1 MTFSYEK
8 NNYQVTPTY
17 KNHFIL
23 HAVRYMENTDVATK
37 TYEPY
42 KASFAQGKSGLSY
55 GKLQNDV
62 AKNAEA
68 AKTFQTVLT
77 NSNLFKNDEIRKI
90 MDLSTKEG
98 ASQGSLEKYLPRIDQ
113 ALSMGRSL
121 VDQQDQRTY
130 NRIIKSI
137 DQITNAA
144 TPLPPRIMHD
154 PGVFDPKHPDYYHA
168 ITLAAA
174 WSNRTGGLDKF
185 SSYIK
190 NLNHAPSLSDL
201 RSYLK
206 DQRQFNQDKR
216 TDGSKAEDFDQ
227 WEARARNAEA
237 YAKAQNQKEG
247 INSNILDW
255 RQNVRDLLNIFSN
268 FRGLNKGAKFHI
280 VDPLALDLDGNGIRT
295 VAANQFSGSLFDH
308 DGDGI
313 RTASGWVDKEE
324 GLLVYDR
331 NGDGII
337 NNGSELFGDATRLK
351 NGGTAA
357 HGFAALADLDDNGD
371 GKIDATDNAFSS
383 LRVWRDLNQDGI
395 SQEGELLTLE
405 QAKVRSLNTSFRN
418 TNRSLGDGNTLA
430 QEGSYTTT
438 DGQTRQM
445 GDLLLANDPLFS
457 RFNDHVELTAEQLQN
472 PNLSGIGRLRDLREA
487 AALSP
492 ALDTVLR
499 QYAAAETKEQQTALL
514 AQLAAEWGK
523 TDARYG
529 SYTPTLTAATEQSG
543 TAGQGV
549 PLTPGE
555 LQALRNGKVN
565 ISPELQ
571 AEFNALQDK
580 IRLLDA
586 FTGEDSRTLG
596 YGTLEQVKEIIR
608 VANTTYA
615 QLEHSLYQGLLFQT
629 RLKPYLDAVAFTLD
643 NGQLKLDF
651 SGVSALF
658 EKTHAQN
665 AQKAFVDLG
674 EFLANQQNPAS
685 PELGALTGLLE
696 RFTQEAVAAG
706 VLDKYA
712 EVLGKEAL
720 GKLGYLNEDRFSH
733 TVLEKLGTLTGSA
746 NNDILNGTK
755 NNDYILGLQGND
767 TLDGGEGDDYLDGNE
782 GNDLIRGGIG
792 HDILTGGI
800 GDDRLEGGGFGAD
813 TYVFSRGHGQ
823 DTVTDYADLNE
834 QSDTLYFS
842 GASSANVI
850 FSRSG
855 NNLVIKAYGENDQVT
870 LPDYFTA
877 NNRRQFKFVF
887 DDRTVE
893 TKDMAA
899 LTITGFGTDQNDT
912 LLGWNTVDILHGGDG
927 HDVIY
932 AYAGNDRL
940 NGEAGD
946 DRLNGGDG
954 DDVLYGGSGND
965 TLEGETGNDSLD
977 GGEGNDSLKGGIG
990 NDTLIGGA
998 GNDQLA
1004 GGNHEADTYVF
1015 TKGHGQDIIHEF
1027 AANDS
1032 QTDTLRFE
1040 GASSADVVFDR
1051 SGNDLLI
1058 KAYGSKDQVTLP
1070 NYFNSSSYRYFKF
1083 AFDDRTIEAKD
1094 MANFTII
1101 GQGTDQRD
1109 TLSGWDTIDILN
1121 GGAGADQISGGAGD
1135 DKLDGGTGNDTL
1147 SGGIGNDI
1155 LLGGSGDDWL
1165 WGEDGDDLL
1174 DGGEGHDNIRGGV
1187 GNDTLLGGDGDDK
1200 LDGDV
1205 GHDTLIGGAG
1215 NDRLEGGN
1223 WESDTYVFSK
1233 GHGQDTIFDYA
1244 NAENQINTLRFKGA
1258 SSNDVIFSRTGNNL
1272 IVKAYGAQ
1280 DQVTILDFFNNG
1292 ANRWFNFA
1300 FDDRTIELKEMER
1313 FSIMGNGTNQN
1324 DRLIGWNTADI
1335 LNGGAG
1341 DDSISGDNGNDQLNG
1356 DEGNDYLYGGNGND
1370 HLDGGEGND
1379 LLMGE
1384 DGNDTLRGGNG
1395 NDRLEGG
1402 QGNDIL
1408 IGGAGNDRL
1417 EGGNL
1422 NADTYI
1428 FNKGHGQDTVND
1440 SGETIEQT
1448 NTLRFTNASSTN
1460 AIFARSGND
1469 LVVKAYGGEDQV
1481 TISGYFEATRHRYFD
1496 FAFDDRTIKQ
1506 KDMAD
1511 ITISSTGTDQ
1521 NDSMIGW
1528 DTIDVLYGGIGNDY
1542 LYGYNGNDSLFGGIG
1557 NDSLYGGNGDD
1568 LLNGEEGDDNLSG
1581 DAGHDTLIGGAGN
1594 DRLYG
1599 GDRGADTYVFAK
1611 GHGQDTIFDQ
1621 ANTANET
1628 DTLRF
1633 EGASSANAV
1642 FTRSGNNL
1650 IIKAYGGEDQVT
1662 LYDYFNSHY
1671 RRYFKF
1677 AFDNRIIEA
1686 QDMVGITVAGHG
1698 TEQRDNMHGWH
1709 TTDILNGGAG
1719 DDYLSG
1725 EAGND
1730 QLDGGEGNDH
1740 LNGGDGNDTLLGG
1753 NGNDVLNGDAGD
1765 DRLEGGDGND
1775 TLCGYSG
1782 HDTLIG
1788 GAGND
1793 YLSGGEQEADTYIF
1807 AKGHGQDKVVDRAY
1821 QDKNADTLRFEGASA
1836 DNAVF
1841 SRSGSDL
1848 VIKAYGGEDQ
1858 VTVNNYFS
1866 DSYARHVKFAFDDR
1880 TVEHFDYNQYV
1891 ANANNLIQAMASFGS
1906 NNSSGL
1912 SSTNTI
1918 SNPVINPML
1927 AVPTL

>member
-1 MTFSYEK
+1 MTQQSVQKVSSQELQQYREVIHTRGVAGAIEVYAALQEK
-8 NNYQVTPTY
+8 GYTY
-17 KNHFIL
+17 AGWAKG
-23 HAVRYMENTDVATK
+23 VA
-37 TYEPY
+37 E
-42 KASFAQGKSGLSY
+42 GK
-55 GKLQNDV
+55 
-62 AKNAEA
+62 
-68 AKTFQTVLT
+68 
-77 NSNLFKNDEIRKI
+77 
-90 MDLSTKEG
+90 G
-98 ASQGSLEKYLPRIDQ
+98 ASGRTALNYMNLKAGTLIDCATVNKIRVEMALQYLDTLQKQANKKNGETISRDITFDEMRTFHETVFQENGLTIDNWTLEEPMRLIEKYFGKEEKERRWQEISKTEGDGIDASLANTILMRQ
-113 ALSMGRSL
+113 VHDFSQGVYYTDRKTGEYIPSGAVWDAMGSGFTWPNGVVEHHVDKDDADKAKDWFYTALEALAMIAAQESLKESM
-121 VDQQDQRTY
+121 
-130 NRIIKSI
+130 
-137 DQITNAA
+137 
-144 TPLPPRIMHD
+144 
-154 PGVFDPKHPDYYHA
+154 PGWTWDY
-168 ITLAAA
+168 LA
-174 WSNRTGGLDKF
+174 NRTGMECTPNNRWAAEWLDAPF
-185 SSYIK
+185 R
-190 NLNHAPSLSDL
+190 NLSH
-201 RSYLK
+201 R
-206 DQRQFNQDKR
+206 
-216 TDGSKAEDFDQ
+216 
-227 WEARARNAEA
+227 
-237 YAKAQNQKEG
+237 
-247 INSNILDW
+247 
-255 RQNVRDLLNIFSN
+255 
-268 FRGLNKGAKFHI
+268 I
-280 VDPLALDLDGNGIRT
+280 VDPLALDLNGDGIQT
-295 VAANQFSGSLFDH
+295 VANSGKISGSLFDH

-313 RTASGWVDKEE
+313 RTATGWIDKND

-331 NGDGII
+331 NGDGIV
-337 NNGSELFGDATRLK
+337 NNGSELFGDATRLQ

-371 GKIDATDNAFSS
+371 GKIDAADKAFAS
-383 LRVWRDLNQDGI
+383 LRVWRDFNQDGI
-395 SQEGELLTLE
+395 SQSYELFGLTDLNI
-405 QAKVRSLNTSFRN
+405 QSLDTAYQQVAKNFGNGNSLVQSGR
-418 TNRSLGDGNTLA
+418 
-430 QEGSYTTT
+430 YTTT
-438 DGQTRQM
+438 NGRTHQM
-445 GDLLLANDPLFS
+445 GDVLLSNNAFVS
-457 RFNDHVELTAEQLQN
+457 RFSERVKLNDEQRRL
-472 PNLSGIGRLRDLREA
+472 PDKRGSGRLRDLREA

-492 ALDTVLR
+492 ALDAVLR
-499 QYAAAETKEQQTALL
+499 QYAEAETKEQQTALL

-529 SYTPTLTAATEQSG
+529 SYTPTLTAATEASG

-549 PLTPGE
+549 PLTPSQ

-608 VANTTYA
+608 VTNTTYA

-651 SGVSALF
+651 GGVSALF

-767 TLDGGEGDDYLDGNE
+767 TLTGGDGDDRLDGGAGNDILDGGN
-782 GNDLIRGGIG
+782 GNDTLLGGIG
-792 HDILTGGI
+792 NDSLNGEN
-800 GDDRLEGGGFGAD
+800 GDDRLEG
-813 TYVFSRGHGQ
+813 S
-823 DTVTDYADLNE
+823 
-834 QSDTLYFS
+834 
-842 GASSANVI
+842 
-850 FSRSG
+850 
-855 NNLVIKAYGENDQVT
+855 
-870 LPDYFTA
+870 
-877 NNRRQFKFVF
+877 
-887 DDRTVE
+887 
-893 TKDMAA
+893 
-899 LTITGFGTDQNDT
+899 
-912 LLGWNTVDILHGGDG
+912 
-927 HDVIY
+927 
-932 AYAGNDRL
+932 
-940 NGEAGD
+940 
-946 DRLNGGDG
+946 
-954 DDVLYGGSGND
+954 
-965 TLEGETGNDSLD
+965 
-977 GGEGNDSLKGGIG
+977 EGNDSLSGGNG
-990 NDTLIGGA
+990 HDTLIGGA
-998 GNDQLA
+998 GNDQLY
-1004 GGNHEADTYVF
+1004 GGDLESDTYVF
-1015 TKGHGQDIIHEF
+1015 AKGHGQDMIS
-1027 AANDS
+1027 DS
-1032 QTDTLRFE
+1032 AYSDDQSDTLRFE
-1040 GASSADVVFDR
+1040 GASSANAIFTR
-1051 SGNDLLI
+1051 SGNSLVI
-1058 KAYGSKDQVTLP
+1058 KAYGGEDQVTVKD
-1070 NYFNSSSYRYFKF
+1070 YFHASHLRRFNF
-1083 AFDDRTIEAKD
+1083 AFDDRTLTPTD
-1094 MANFTII
+1094 MSDITVTGI
-1101 GQGTDQRD
+1101 GTENNEILWG
-1109 TLSGWDTIDILN
+1109 SDTIDVLN
-1121 GGAGADQISGGAGD
+1121 GSAGD
-1135 DKLDGGTGNDTL
+1135 DSLYGYNGNDRLDGGA
-1147 SGGIGNDI
+1147 GNDI
-1155 LLGGSGDDWL
+1155 L
-1165 WGEDGDDLL
+1165 
-1174 DGGEGHDNIRGGV
+1174 DGGN
-1187 GNDTLLGGDGDDK
+1187 GNDTLLGGIGNDSLNGENGDDR
-1200 LDGDV
+1200 LEGGEGNDSLSGDN

-1215 NDRLEGGN
+1215 NDRLEGGS
-1223 WESDTYVFSK
+1223 W
-1233 GHGQDTIFDYA
+1233 
-1244 NAENQINTLRFKGA
+1244 
-1258 SSNDVIFSRTGNNL
+1258 
-1272 IVKAYGAQ
+1272 
-1280 DQVTILDFFNNG
+1280 
-1292 ANRWFNFA
+1292 
-1300 FDDRTIELKEMER
+1300 
-1313 FSIMGNGTNQN
+1313 
-1324 DRLIGWNTADI
+1324 
-1335 LNGGAG
+1335 
-1341 DDSISGDNGNDQLNG
+1341 
-1356 DEGNDYLYGGNGND
+1356 
-1370 HLDGGEGND
+1370 
-1379 LLMGE
+1379 
-1384 DGNDTLRGGNG
+1384 
-1395 NDRLEGG
+1395 
-1402 QGNDIL
+1402 
-1408 IGGAGNDRL
+1408 
-1417 EGGNL
+1417 

-1428 FNKGHGQDTVND
+1428 FDKGHGQDIVND

-1521 NDSMIGW
+1521 NDSIIGW
-1528 DTIDVLYGGIGNDY
+1528 DTIDVLHGGIGNDY

-1557 NDSLYGGNGDD
+1557 NDFLYGGNGDD

-1633 EGASSANAV
+1633 EVASSANAV

-1662 LYDYFNSHY
+1662 LHDYFNSQY

-1793 YLSGGEQEADTYIF
+1793 HLSGGEQEADTYVF

-1906 NNSSGL
+1906 NNGSGL

-1927 AVPTL
+1927 AAPTL

>member
-1 MTFSYEK
+1 MSAAGQSLGANVVWE
-8 NNYQVTPTY
+8 
-17 KNHFIL
+17 
-23 HAVRYMENTDVATK
+23 
-37 TYEPY
+37 
-42 KASFAQGKSGLSY
+42 GL
-55 GKLQNDV
+55 
-62 AKNAEA
+62 
-68 AKTFQTVLT
+68 
-77 NSNLFKNDEIRKI
+77 
-90 MDLSTKEG
+90 KE
-98 ASQGSLEKYLPRIDQ
+98 
-113 ALSMGRSL
+113 
-121 VDQQDQRTY
+121 
-130 NRIIKSI
+130 
-137 DQITNAA
+137 
-144 TPLPPRIMHD
+144 
-154 PGVFDPKHPDYYHA
+154 
-168 ITLAAA
+168 
-174 WSNRTGGLDKF
+174 
-185 SSYIK
+185 
-190 NLNHAPSLSDL
+190 L
-201 RSYLK
+201 R
-206 DQRQFNQDKR
+206 D
-216 TDGSKAEDFDQ
+216 A
-227 WEARARNAEA
+227 ARN
-237 YAKAQNQKEG
+237 YFSLPKGNQHY
-247 INSNILDW
+247 I
-255 RQNVRDLLNIFSN
+255 
-268 FRGLNKGAKFHI
+268 H
-280 VDPLALDLDGNGIRT
+280 DPLALDLDGNGIRT

-313 RTASGWVDKEE
+313 RTASGWVGKED

-351 NGGTAA
+351 NGGTAE

-371 GKIDATDNAFSS
+371 GKIDAADKAFSS

-405 QAKVRSLNTSFRN
+405 QAKVRSLSTSFRN
-418 TNRSLGDGNTLA
+418 TNRSLGNGNTLA
-430 QEGSYTTT
+430 QEGNYTTT

-492 ALDTVLR
+492 ALDAVLR

-529 SYTPTLTAATEQSG
+529 SYTPTLTAATEASG

-549 PLTPGE
+549 PLTPSQ

-629 RLKPYLDAVAFTLD
+629 RLKPYLDAVSFTLD

-712 EVLGKEAL
+712 EVLGSES
-720 GKLGYLNEDRFSH
+720 LNKVGFSA
-733 TVLEKLGTLTGSA
+733 GTDK
-746 NNDILNGTK
+746 NDSLNTTQHNIVFG
-755 NNDYILGLQGND
+755 
-767 TLDGGEGDDYLDGNE
+767 LDGNDNLA
-782 GNDLIRGGIG
+782 GGTDNDL
-792 HDILTGGI
+792 
-800 GDDRLEGGGFGAD
+800 
-813 TYVFSRGHGQ
+813 
-823 DTVTDYADLNE
+823 
-834 QSDTLYFS
+834 
-842 GASSANVI
+842 
-850 FSRSG
+850 
-855 NNLVIKAYGENDQVT
+855 
-870 LPDYFTA
+870 
-877 NNRRQFKFVF
+877 
-887 DDRTVE
+887 
-893 TKDMAA
+893 
-899 LTITGFGTDQNDT
+899 
-912 LLGWNTVDILHGGDG
+912 
-927 HDVIY
+927 
-932 AYAGNDRL
+932 
-940 NGEAGD
+940 
-946 DRLNGGDG
+946 
-954 DDVLYGGSGND
+954 LYGGA
-965 TLEGETGNDSLD
+965 
-977 GGEGNDSLKGGIG
+977 G
-990 NDTLIGGA
+990 NDTLIGYNGNDRLDGGA
-998 GNDQLA
+998 GNDQLY
-1004 GGNHEADTYVF
+1004 GGDLESDTYVF
-1015 TKGHGQDIIHEF
+1015 AKGHGQDMIS
-1027 AANDS
+1027 DS
-1032 QTDTLRFE
+1032 AYSDDQSDTLRFE
-1040 GASSADVVFDR
+1040 GASSANAIFTR
-1051 SGNDLLI
+1051 SGNSLVI
-1058 KAYGSKDQVTLP
+1058 KAYGGEDQVTVKD
-1070 NYFNSSSYRYFKF
+1070 YFHAS
-1083 AFDDRTIEAKD
+1083 
-1094 MANFTII
+1094 
-1101 GQGTDQRD
+1101 
-1109 TLSGWDTIDILN
+1109 
-1121 GGAGADQISGGAGD
+1121 
-1135 DKLDGGTGNDTL
+1135 
-1147 SGGIGNDI
+1147 
-1155 LLGGSGDDWL
+1155 
-1165 WGEDGDDLL
+1165 
-1174 DGGEGHDNIRGGV
+1174 H
-1187 GNDTLLGGDGDDK
+1187 
-1200 LDGDV
+1200 
-1205 GHDTLIGGAG
+1205 
-1215 NDRLEGGN
+1215 
-1223 WESDTYVFSK
+1223 
-1233 GHGQDTIFDYA
+1233 
-1244 NAENQINTLRFKGA
+1244 LR
-1258 SSNDVIFSRTGNNL
+1258 R
-1272 IVKAYGAQ
+1272 
-1280 DQVTILDFFNNG
+1280 
-1292 ANRWFNFA
+1292 FNFA
-1300 FDDRTIELKEMER
+1300 FDDRTITPTDM
-1313 FSIMGNGTNQN
+1313 SDITVTGIGTENN
-1324 DRLIGWNTADI
+1324 EILWGSDTIDV

-1341 DDSISGDNGNDQLNG
+1341 DDSLYGYNGNDRLDG
-1356 DEGNDYLYGGNGND
+1356 GAGNDTLDGGNGND
-1370 HLDGGEGND
+1370 TLLGGIGND
-1379 LLMGE
+1379 SLNGE
-1384 DGNDTLRGGNG
+1384 NG
-1395 NDRLEGG
+1395 DDRLEGG
-1402 QGNDIL
+1402 EGDDILTGGAGHDIL
-1408 IGGAGNDRL
+1408 IGGAGND
-1417 EGGNL
+1417 
-1422 NADTYI
+1422 
-1428 FNKGHGQDTVND
+1428 Q
-1440 SGETIEQT
+1440 
-1448 NTLRFTNASSTN
+1448 
-1460 AIFARSGND
+1460 
-1469 LVVKAYGGEDQV
+1469 
-1481 TISGYFEATRHRYFD
+1481 
-1496 FAFDDRTIKQ
+1496 
-1506 KDMAD
+1506 
-1511 ITISSTGTDQ
+1511 
-1521 NDSMIGW
+1521 
-1528 DTIDVLYGGIGNDY
+1528 
-1542 LYGYNGNDSLFGGIG
+1542 
-1557 NDSLYGGNGDD
+1557 
-1568 LLNGEEGDDNLSG
+1568 
-1581 DAGHDTLIGGAGN
+1581 
-1594 DRLYG
+1594 LYG

-1633 EGASSANAV
+1633 EGASSANTV

-1662 LYDYFNSHY
+1662 LHDYFNSHY

-1906 NNSSGL
+1906 NNGSGL

-1927 AVPTL
+1927 AAPTL

>member
-1 MTFSYEK
+1 MTQQSVQKVSSQELQQYREVIHTRGVAGAIEVYAALQEK
-8 NNYQVTPTY
+8 GYTY
-17 KNHFIL
+17 AGWAKG
-23 HAVRYMENTDVATK
+23 VA
-37 TYEPY
+37 E
-42 KASFAQGKSGLSY
+42 GK
-55 GKLQNDV
+55 
-62 AKNAEA
+62 
-68 AKTFQTVLT
+68 
-77 NSNLFKNDEIRKI
+77 
-90 MDLSTKEG
+90 G
-98 ASQGSLEKYLPRIDQ
+98 ASGRTALNYMNLKAGTLIDCATVNKIRVEMALQYLDTLQKQANKKNGETISRDITFDEMRTFHETVFQENGLTIDNWTLEEPMRLIEKYFGKEEKERRWQEISKTEGDGIDASLANTILMRQ
-113 ALSMGRSL
+113 VHDFSQGVYYTDRKTGEYIPSGAVWDAMGSGFTWPNGVVEHHVDKDDADKAKDWFYTALEALAMIAAQESLKESM
-121 VDQQDQRTY
+121 
-130 NRIIKSI
+130 
-137 DQITNAA
+137 
-144 TPLPPRIMHD
+144 
-154 PGVFDPKHPDYYHA
+154 PGWTWDY
-168 ITLAAA
+168 LA
-174 WSNRTGGLDKF
+174 NRTGMECTPNNRWAAEWLDAPF
-185 SSYIK
+185 R
-190 NLNHAPSLSDL
+190 NLSH
-201 RSYLK
+201 R
-206 DQRQFNQDKR
+206 
-216 TDGSKAEDFDQ
+216 
-227 WEARARNAEA
+227 
-237 YAKAQNQKEG
+237 
-247 INSNILDW
+247 
-255 RQNVRDLLNIFSN
+255 
-268 FRGLNKGAKFHI
+268 I
-280 VDPLALDLDGNGIRT
+280 VDPLALDLNGDGIQT
-295 VAANQFSGSLFDH
+295 VANSGKISGSLFDH

-313 RTASGWVDKEE
+313 RTATGWIDKND

-331 NGDGII
+331 NGDGIV
-337 NNGSELFGDATRLK
+337 NNGSELFGDATRLQ

-371 GKIDATDNAFSS
+371 GKIDAADKAFAS
-383 LRVWRDLNQDGI
+383 LRVWRDFNQDGI
-395 SQEGELLTLE
+395 SQSYELFGLTDLNI
-405 QAKVRSLNTSFRN
+405 QSLDTAYQQVAKNFGNGNSLVQSGR
-418 TNRSLGDGNTLA
+418 
-430 QEGSYTTT
+430 YTTT
-438 DGQTRQM
+438 NGRTHQM
-445 GDLLLANDPLFS
+445 GDVLLSNNAFVS
-457 RFNDHVELTAEQLQN
+457 RFSERVKLNDEQRRL
-472 PNLSGIGRLRDLREA
+472 PDKRGSGRLRDLREA

-492 ALDTVLR
+492 ALDAVLR
-499 QYAAAETKEQQTALL
+499 QYAEAETKEQQTALL

-529 SYTPTLTAATEQSG
+529 SYTPTLTAATEASG

-549 PLTPGE
+549 PLTPSQ

-608 VANTTYA
+608 VTNTTYA

-755 NNDYILGLQGND
+755 NNDYILGFQGND
-767 TLDGGEGDDYLDGNE
+767 TLTGGDGDDRLDGGAGNDILDGGN
-782 GNDLIRGGIG
+782 GNDTLLGGIG
-792 HDILTGGI
+792 NDSLNGEN
-800 GDDRLEGGGFGAD
+800 GDDRLEGG
-813 TYVFSRGHGQ
+813 
-823 DTVTDYADLNE
+823 
-834 QSDTLYFS
+834 
-842 GASSANVI
+842 
-850 FSRSG
+850 
-855 NNLVIKAYGENDQVT
+855 
-870 LPDYFTA
+870 
-877 NNRRQFKFVF
+877 
-887 DDRTVE
+887 
-893 TKDMAA
+893 
-899 LTITGFGTDQNDT
+899 
-912 LLGWNTVDILHGGDG
+912 
-927 HDVIY
+927 
-932 AYAGNDRL
+932 
-940 NGEAGD
+940 
-946 DRLNGGDG
+946 
-954 DDVLYGGSGND
+954 
-965 TLEGETGNDSLD
+965 
-977 GGEGNDSLKGGIG
+977 EGNDSL
-990 NDTLIGGA
+990 
-998 GNDQLA
+998 
-1004 GGNHEADTYVF
+1004 
-1015 TKGHGQDIIHEF
+1015 
-1027 AANDS
+1027 
-1032 QTDTLRFE
+1032 
-1040 GASSADVVFDR
+1040 
-1051 SGNDLLI
+1051 
-1058 KAYGSKDQVTLP
+1058 
-1070 NYFNSSSYRYFKF
+1070 
-1083 AFDDRTIEAKD
+1083 
-1094 MANFTII
+1094 
-1101 GQGTDQRD
+1101 
-1109 TLSGWDTIDILN
+1109 
-1121 GGAGADQISGGAGD
+1121 
-1135 DKLDGGTGNDTL
+1135 
-1147 SGGIGNDI
+1147 
-1155 LLGGSGDDWL
+1155 SGD
-1165 WGEDGDDLL
+1165 
-1174 DGGEGHDNIRGGV
+1174 N
-1187 GNDTLLGGDGDDK
+1187 
-1200 LDGDV
+1200 

-1215 NDRLEGGN
+1215 NDRLEGGS
-1223 WESDTYVFSK
+1223 W
-1233 GHGQDTIFDYA
+1233 
-1244 NAENQINTLRFKGA
+1244 
-1258 SSNDVIFSRTGNNL
+1258 
-1272 IVKAYGAQ
+1272 
-1280 DQVTILDFFNNG
+1280 
-1292 ANRWFNFA
+1292 
-1300 FDDRTIELKEMER
+1300 
-1313 FSIMGNGTNQN
+1313 
-1324 DRLIGWNTADI
+1324 
-1335 LNGGAG
+1335 
-1341 DDSISGDNGNDQLNG
+1341 
-1356 DEGNDYLYGGNGND
+1356 
-1370 HLDGGEGND
+1370 
-1379 LLMGE
+1379 
-1384 DGNDTLRGGNG
+1384 
-1395 NDRLEGG
+1395 
-1402 QGNDIL
+1402 
-1408 IGGAGNDRL
+1408 
-1417 EGGNL
+1417 

-1428 FNKGHGQDTVND
+1428 FDKGHGQDIVND

-1521 NDSMIGW
+1521 NDSIIGW
-1528 DTIDVLYGGIGNDY
+1528 DTIDVLHGGIGNDY

-1557 NDSLYGGNGDD
+1557 NDFLYGGNGDD

-1662 LYDYFNSHY
+1662 LHDYFNSQY

-1793 YLSGGEQEADTYIF
+1793 HLSGGEQEADTYVF

-1906 NNSSGL
+1906 NNGSGL

-1927 AVPTL
+1927 AAPTL

>member
-1 MTFSYEK
+1 MNNKLEIKNNIIEK
-8 NNYQVTPTY
+8 NKEYIDSEIKY
-17 KNHFIL
+17 ALF
-23 HAVRYMENTDVATK
+23 
-37 TYEPY
+37 
-42 KASFAQGKSGLSY
+42 
-55 GKLQNDV
+55 NDV
-62 AKNAEA
+62 LTISGIVNTASTEFL
-68 AKTFQTVLT
+68 KTFFKEMASHDFNIAYMDQAAIPKFERQLKKTQRELSKVT
-77 NSNLFKNDEIRKI
+77 ADVQRVYRKTGGENSSKANILRQLQGQLHRK
-90 MDLSTKEG
+90 SNFTKETLNNLRKSFDEHSPLWEKRAG
-98 ASQGSLEKYLPRIDQ
+98 RSQFTGKIGTGVTA
-113 ALSMGRSL
+113 ALSAISL
-121 VDQQDQRTY
+121 GIAWERAINKGDFDGLGKTSSKVAFGLAFGEKGGELGLAFG
-130 NRIIKSI
+130 IF
-137 DQITNAA
+137 AA
-144 TPLPPRIMHD
+144 TALGLTGLPFALVA
-154 PGVFDPKHPDYYHA
+154 GAFA
-168 ITLAAA
+168 L
-174 WSNRTGGLDKF
+174 TGGVSGGFIGESFGDFLWT
-185 SSYIK
+185 SW
-190 NLNHAPSLSDL
+190 HERLSP
-201 RSYLK
+201 Y
-206 DQRQFNQDKR
+206 
-216 TDGSKAEDFDQ
+216 
-227 WEARARNAEA
+227 RNNEH
-237 YAKAQNQKEG
+237 
-247 INSNILDW
+247 S
-255 RQNVRDLLNIFSN
+255 
-268 FRGLNKGAKFHI
+268 I

-313 RTASGWVDKEE
+313 RTASGWVGKED

-351 NGGTAA
+351 NGGTAE

-371 GKIDATDNAFSS
+371 GKIDAADKAFSS

-405 QAKVRSLNTSFRN
+405 QAKVRSLSTQFRN

-472 PNLSGIGRLRDLREA
+472 PNLSGIGRLRDFREA

-492 ALDTVLR
+492 ALDAVLR

-549 PLTPGE
+549 PLAPSQ
-555 LQALRNGKVN
+555 LHALRNGKVN

-608 VANTTYA
+608 VANTTYV

-674 EFLANQQNPAS
+674 EFLANQQNPTS
-685 PELGALTGLLE
+685 PELNALTGLLE

-706 VLDKYA
+706 VLDRYA

-782 GNDLIRGGIG
+782 GDDFIRGGIG
-792 HDILTGGI
+792 HDILTGG
-800 GDDRLEGGGFGAD
+800 
-813 TYVFSRGHGQ
+813 T
-823 DTVTDYADLNE
+823 
-834 QSDTLYFS
+834 
-842 GASSANVI
+842 
-850 FSRSG
+850 
-855 NNLVIKAYGENDQVT
+855 
-870 LPDYFTA
+870 
-877 NNRRQFKFVF
+877 
-887 DDRTVE
+887 
-893 TKDMAA
+893 
-899 LTITGFGTDQNDT
+899 
-912 LLGWNTVDILHGGDG
+912 
-927 HDVIY
+927 
-932 AYAGNDRL
+932 GNDR
-940 NGEAGD
+940 
-946 DRLNGGDG
+946 
-954 DDVLYGGSGND
+954 
-965 TLEGETGNDSLD
+965 
-977 GGEGNDSLKGGIG
+977 
-990 NDTLIGGA
+990 
-998 GNDQLA
+998 LA

-1070 NYFNSSSYRYFKF
+1070 GYFNSSSYRYFKF

-1101 GQGTDQRD
+1101 GQGTEQRD

-1121 GGAGADQISGGAGD
+1121 GGAGDDQISGGVGD

-1147 SGGIGNDI
+1147 SGGIGNDT

-1233 GHGQDTIFDYA
+1233 GHGQDTVFDYA
-1244 NAENQINTLRFKGA
+1244 NAESQINTLRFKGA

-1272 IVKAYGAQ
+1272 IVKAYGVQ

-1395 NDRLEGG
+1395 DDRLEGG
-1402 QGNDIL
+1402 NGHDTL

-1417 EGGNL
+1417 EGGNW
-1422 NADTYI
+1422 NADTYV
-1428 FNKGHGQDTVND
+1428 FAKGHGQDVVND

-1481 TISGYFEATRHRYFD
+1481 TVSGYFETTRHRYFD

-1506 KDMAD
+1506 KDMAA

-1528 DTIDVLYGGIGNDY
+1528 DTIDVLHGGIGNDY

-1581 DAGHDTLIGGAGN
+1581 DTGHDTLIGGAGN

-1621 ANTANET
+1621 ANTTNET

-1633 EGASSANAV
+1633 EGASSTNAV

-1650 IIKAYGGEDQVT
+1650 IIKAYGGENQVT

-1709 TTDILNGGAG
+1709 TTDILNGDAG

-1730 QLDGGEGNDH
+1730 HLDGGEGNDY

-1793 YLSGGEQEADTYIF
+1793 HLSGGEQEADTYIF
-1807 AKGHGQDKVVDRAY
+1807 AKGHGQDRVVDRAY

-1866 DSYARHVKFAFDDR
+1866 DSYVRHVKFAFDDR

-1906 NNSSGL
+1906 NNGSGL

-1927 AVPTL
+1927 AAPTL

>member
-1 MTFSYEK
+1 MILKDDIK
-8 NNYQVTPTY
+8 NTNKALQWRLVSAGAAIELLGLNRKSTA
-17 KNHFIL
+17 KQSLRSIVKIL
-23 HAVRYMENTDVATK
+23 ASAAMAVVPLPMGFAFGALANVGIDMFFDKVAD
-37 TYEPY
+37 PFLDDIGIG
-42 KASFAQGKSGLSY
+42 S
-55 GKLQNDV
+55 
-62 AKNAEA
+62 
-68 AKTFQTVLT
+68 
-77 NSNLFKNDEIRKI
+77 R
-90 MDLSTKEG
+90 
-98 ASQGSLEKYLPRIDQ
+98 SLEDLMSESTNGFSDDFLRHWDDTIGDFFEQLNIDD
-113 ALSMGRSL
+113 L
-121 VDQQDQRTY
+121 
-130 NRIIKSI
+130 
-137 DQITNAA
+137 
-144 TPLPPRIMHD
+144 
-154 PGVFDPKHPDYYHA
+154 FDA
-168 ITLAAA
+168 
-174 WSNRTGGLDKF
+174 LDKDF
-185 SSYIK
+185 EDYQRK
-190 NLNHAPSLSDL
+190 HAAPSHQCGKPLISP
-201 RSYLK
+201 YEY
-206 DQRQFNQDKR
+206 QH
-216 TDGSKAEDFDQ
+216 
-227 WEARARNAEA
+227 
-237 YAKAQNQKEG
+237 
-247 INSNILDW
+247 
-255 RQNVRDLLNIFSN
+255 
-268 FRGLNKGAKFHI
+268 LNKGHKYRIH
-280 VDPLALDLDGNGIRT
+280 DPLALDLDGNGIRT

-313 RTASGWVDKEE
+313 RTASGWVGKED

-371 GKIDATDNAFSS
+371 GKIDAADKAFSS

-405 QAKVRSLNTSFRN
+405 QAKVQSLNTSFRN
-418 TNRSLGDGNTLA
+418 TNRSLGNGNTLA
-430 QEGSYTTT
+430 QDGSYTTT

-492 ALDTVLR
+492 ALDAVLR

-529 SYTPTLTAATEQSG
+529 SYTPTLTAATEASG

-549 PLTPGE
+549 PLTPSQ
-555 LQALRNGKVN
+555 LQALRDGKVN

-571 AEFNALQDK
+571 AEFDALQDK

-685 PELGALTGLLE
+685 PELGTLTGLLE

-712 EVLGKEAL
+712 EVLGSEAL
-720 GKLGYLNEDRFSH
+720 NKVGFSAGTDKNDSLNTTQHNIVFGLDGNDN
-733 TVLEKLGTLTGSA
+733 LAGGTD
-746 NNDILNGTK
+746 NDLLYG
-755 NNDYILGLQGND
+755 GAGND
-767 TLDGGEGDDYLDGNE
+767 TLFGYNGNDRLDGGAGNDILDGGN
-782 GNDLIRGGIG
+782 GNDTLLGG
-792 HDILTGGI
+792 TGNDSLSGDE
-800 GDDRLEGGGFGAD
+800 GDDRLEGG
-813 TYVFSRGHGQ
+813 
-823 DTVTDYADLNE
+823 
-834 QSDTLYFS
+834 
-842 GASSANVI
+842 
-850 FSRSG
+850 
-855 NNLVIKAYGENDQVT
+855 
-870 LPDYFTA
+870 
-877 NNRRQFKFVF
+877 
-887 DDRTVE
+887 
-893 TKDMAA
+893 
-899 LTITGFGTDQNDT
+899 
-912 LLGWNTVDILHGGDG
+912 
-927 HDVIY
+927 
-932 AYAGNDRL
+932 
-940 NGEAGD
+940 
-946 DRLNGGDG
+946 
-954 DDVLYGGSGND
+954 
-965 TLEGETGNDSLD
+965 
-977 GGEGNDSLKGGIG
+977 EGNDILIGGAG
-990 NDTLIGGA
+990 HDTLIGGA
-998 GNDQLA
+998 GNDRLSGGIA
-1004 GGNHEADTYVF
+1004 GADTYVF
-1015 TKGHGQDIIHEF
+1015 AKGHGQDIVSEYAYS
-1027 AANDS
+1027 AAEA
-1032 QTDTLRFE
+1032 DTLRFE
-1040 GASSADVVFDR
+1040 GASSANVVFTR
-1051 SGNDLLI
+1051 SGNNLVV
-1058 KAYGSKDQVTLP
+1058 KAYGSDDQVTVTD
-1070 NYFNSSSYRYFKF
+1070 YFRDNQHRFVKF
-1083 AFDDRTIEAKD
+1083 AFDDRTIEPKD
-1094 MANFTII
+1094 MAEFTVA
-1101 GQGTDQRD
+1101 GNGTEKDD
-1109 TLSGWDTIDILN
+1109 SLLGWDTVDVLN
-1121 GGAGADQISGGAGD
+1121 GGAGNDTLFGYNGND
-1135 DKLDGGTGNDTL
+1135 RLDGGA
-1147 SGGIGNDI
+1147 GNDI
-1155 LLGGSGDDWL
+1155 L
-1165 WGEDGDDLL
+1165 
-1174 DGGEGHDNIRGGV
+1174 DGGN
-1187 GNDTLLGGDGDDK
+1187 GNDTLLGGTGNDSLSGDEGDDR
-1200 LDGDV
+1200 LEGGEGNDILIGGA

-1223 WESDTYVFSK
+1223 W
-1233 GHGQDTIFDYA
+1233 
-1244 NAENQINTLRFKGA
+1244 
-1258 SSNDVIFSRTGNNL
+1258 
-1272 IVKAYGAQ
+1272 
-1280 DQVTILDFFNNG
+1280 
-1292 ANRWFNFA
+1292 
-1300 FDDRTIELKEMER
+1300 
-1313 FSIMGNGTNQN
+1313 
-1324 DRLIGWNTADI
+1324 
-1335 LNGGAG
+1335 
-1341 DDSISGDNGNDQLNG
+1341 
-1356 DEGNDYLYGGNGND
+1356 
-1370 HLDGGEGND
+1370 
-1379 LLMGE
+1379 
-1384 DGNDTLRGGNG
+1384 
-1395 NDRLEGG
+1395 
-1402 QGNDIL
+1402 
-1408 IGGAGNDRL
+1408 
-1417 EGGNL
+1417 

-1428 FNKGHGQDTVND
+1428 FDKGHGQDIVND

-1481 TISGYFEATRHRYFD
+1481 SISGYFEATRHRYFD

-1528 DTIDVLYGGIGNDY
+1528 DTIDVLHGGIGNDY

-1568 LLNGEEGDDNLSG
+1568 LLNGEEGDDNLFG
-1581 DAGHDTLIGGAGN
+1581 EAGHDTLIGGAGN

-1599 GDRGADTYVFAK
+1599 GDRGADTYVFTK

-1709 TTDILNGGAG
+1709 TTDILNGDAG

-1793 YLSGGEQEADTYIF
+1793 YLSGGEQGADTYIF

-1858 VTVNNYFS
+1858 VTVNNYFI

-1906 NNSSGL
+1906 NNGSGL

-1927 AVPTL
+1927 AAPTL